1 MNVGSSQINQIGS
14 VVRFDTTRSKS
25 TDKRL
30 HFQKL
35 NNNLTNF
42 AKTKLKFNEAP
53 PNKDQTSLG
62 EHMKTIVKESGVGIN
77 LDGADT
83 DIDILTKIGQH
94 IHDSLQNGRTLTK
107 EESTLN
113 DDMYLLIKLAHK
125 CEHGSS
131 IFEGMNRD
139 RYSFDATGNKVGIR
153 SEGKPNTAW
162 ASFFKDCKV
171 CNDLHTSPTADKG
184 LTYVGEKVP
193 DEKIR
198 ELIDAIAGK
207 SANSDGS
214 ITG

>member
-1 MNVGSSQINQIGS
+1 
-14 VVRFDTTRSKS
+14 
-25 TDKRL
+25 
-30 HFQKL
+30 
-35 NNNLTNF
+35 
-42 AKTKLKFNEAP
+42 
-53 PNKDQTSLG
+53 
-62 EHMKTIVKESGVGIN
+62 MKTVVKESGVTIS
-77 LDGADT
+77 LDGAKN

-94 IHDSLQNGRTLTK
+94 IHDSLQNGGTLTK

-113 DDMYLLIKLAHK
+113 DNMYLLIKLAHK
-125 CEHGSS
+125 CKHGSS

-139 RYSFDATGNKVGIR
+139 RYSFDAQGNKVGTR
-153 SEGKPNTAW
+153 SGGKPGTAW

-193 DEKIR
+193 EEKIK

-214 ITG
+214 ITDDLSLVSDAMRRNTTVVDFPSLPDRKKTRLE